1 MDDKL
6 ELLLSGQQ
14 YKKLQESC
22 YGVLLEKYKLS
33 IVDIR
38 VLLFLYEHENFDT
51 AKDIVEMRHLTKSYV
66 SKSVDKLIAKGFLE
80 RKLLKDDRRYVH
92 LRVKEEA
99 LPVITAVRNQ
109 KDTMIKVLFQGITPE
124 QIEVLK
130 QIAKQMSDNIAKMLR
145 Q

>member
-22 YGVLLEKYKLS
+22 FSVLLEKYELS

-38 VLLFLYEHENFDT
+38 VLLFLYEHESFDT
-51 AKDIVEMRHLTKSYV
+51 AKDIVEMHYFTKSYV
-66 SKSVDKLIAKGFLE
+66 SKSVDKLIEKGFLA
-80 RKLLKDDRRYVH
+80 RKHLKDDRRYVH

-99 LPVITAVRNQ
+99 LPVIAAVRDQREIMVN
-109 KDTMIKVLFQGITPE
+109 KLFQGVTPE
-124 QIEVLK
+124 QLEVLK
-130 QIAKQMSDNIAKMLR
+130 QIAKKMSENIAQMLR
-145 Q
+145 E